1 MNHILR
7 EIKLSNLTDT
17 PMSTKATK
25 LVEFWGE
32 LWSGM
37 KVKIDPK
44 KGEIRCWRDDYDY
57 YYFHQ
62 EDRNDYLWC
71 DYDEVWTFF
80 RRDLGLNYDD
90 AQELIQQL
98 VDETLNCKVN
108 TPSGI
113 MLGFNYKVDETLNC
127 KVNTPEMNAI
137 KKPSLVDETLNC
149 KVNTPFISS
158 CLSFSLVDG
167 TLS

>member
-1 MNHILR
+1 MIHILR
-7 EIKLSNLTDT
+7 EIKLSKLTDT

-25 LVEFWGE
+25 LVEFWDE
-32 LWSGM
+32 LWCDM

-44 KGEIRCWRDDYDY
+44 KGEIKCWKEGYDY
-57 YYFHQ
+57 YYFYQ

-90 AQELIQQL
+90 VQELIQQL

-108 TPSGI
+108 TPQRLMFQSLI
-113 MLGFNYKVDETLNC
+113 LVDEALNC
-127 KVNTPEMNAI
+127 KVNTP
-137 KKPSLVDETLNC
+137 KS
-149 KVNTPFISS
+149 PFYNQNPWWMR
-158 CLSFSLVDG
+158 L
-167 TLS
+167 